1 MTHEYD
7 LPCDICRDLL
17 PLVRDGVASEASCR
31 AVEEHVA
38 HCEACRALWGEE
50 APPPPLHR
58 ERVLG
63 RIRRRLYAWQ
73 GAMTA
78 AGLILGMAL
87 ASTGERAG
95 YNILLLPV
103 LGAAVQWLSPRR
115 ARWLPLLVWG
125 LITAVTLWPNAGY
138 LLGRLAE
145 GDWYNFFA
153 ILGLSILYGLLF
165 GALCALGTLAA
176 ALFRYALRKE
186 ETCDEL
192 EEDIRRAP

>member
-1 MTHEYD
+1 MTHEHD

-17 PLVRDGVASEASCR
+17 PLVRDGVASEASRR

-38 HCEACRALWGEE
+38 HCEACRELWGEE

-78 AGLILGMAL
+78 AGLILGMVL
-87 ASTGERAG
+87 ATTGQAG

-103 LGAAVQWLSPRR
+103 LGAVAQWLSPRR

-125 LITAVTLWPNAGY
+125 LITAVTLWSNAGY

-145 GDWYNFFA
+145 WDWYNFYA
-153 ILGLSILYGLLF
+153 ILGMSILYGLLL
-165 GALCALGTLAA
+165 GVLCALGTLAA

-186 ETCDEL
+186 ETRDEL
-192 EEDIRRAP
+192 EEDIRQDP

>member
-1 MTHEYD
+1 MTHEHD

-17 PLVRDGVASEASCR
+17 PLVRDGVASEASRR

-38 HCEACRALWGEE
+38 HCEACRELWGEE

-78 AGLILGMAL
+78 AGLILGMVL
-87 ASTGERAG
+87 ANTGQAG

-103 LGAAVQWLSPRR
+103 LGAVAQWLSPRR

-125 LITAVTLWPNAGY
+125 LITAVTLWSNADY

-145 GDWYNFFA
+145 WDWYNFFA
-153 ILGLSILYGLLF
+153 ILGLSILYGLLL

-186 ETCDEL
+186 ETRDEL

>member
-17 PLVRDGVASEASCR
+17 PLVRDGVASEASRR
-31 AVEEHVA
+31 AVEDHVA
-38 HCEACRALWGEE
+38 HCEACRQLWGEE
-50 APPPPLHR
+50 APPPLHR
-58 ERVLG
+58 EQVLG

-78 AGLILGMAL
+78 AGLILGMVL
-87 ASTGERAG
+87 ANTGRAG

-125 LITAVTLWPNAGY
+125 LITAVTLCPNAHY
-138 LLGRLAE
+138 LLGCLAE

-153 ILGLSILYGLLF
+153 ILGLSVLYGLLL

-186 ETCDEL
+186 ESRDAL
-192 EEDIRRAP
+192 EEDIRRDP

>member
-1 MTHEYD
+1 MTHEHD

-17 PLVRDGVASEASCR
+17 PLVRDGVASEASRR

-38 HCEACRALWGEE
+38 HCEACRELWGEE

-78 AGLILGMAL
+78 AGLILGMVL
-87 ASTGERAG
+87 ANTGQAG

-103 LGAAVQWLSPRR
+103 LGAVAQWLSPRR

-125 LITAVTLWPNAGY
+125 LIAAVTLWSNAGY

-145 GDWYNFFA
+145 WDWYNFFA
-153 ILGLSILYGLLF
+153 ILGLSILYGLLL

-186 ETCDEL
+186 ETRDEL

>member
-1 MTHEYD
+1 MTHEHD

-17 PLVRDGVASEASCR
+17 PLVRDGVASEASRR

-78 AGLILGMAL
+78 AGLILGMVL
-87 ASTGERAG
+87 ANTGQAG

-103 LGAAVQWLSPRR
+103 LGAVAQWLSPRR

-125 LITAVTLWPNAGY
+125 LIAAVTLWSNAGY

-145 GDWYNFFA
+145 WDWYNFFA
-153 ILGLSILYGLLF
+153 ILGLSILYGLLL

-186 ETCDEL
+186 ETRDEL

>member
-1 MTHEYD
+1 MTYEHD

-17 PLVRDGVASEASCR
+17 PLVRDGVASEASRR

-38 HCEACRALWGEE
+38 HCEACRELWGEE

-78 AGLILGMAL
+78 AGLILGMVL
-87 ASTGERAG
+87 ANTGQAG

-103 LGAAVQWLSPRR
+103 LGAVAQWLSPRR

-125 LITAVTLWPNAGY
+125 LIAAVTLWSNAGY

-145 GDWYNFFA
+145 WDWYNFFA
-153 ILGLSILYGLLF
+153 ILGLSILYGLLL

-186 ETCDEL
+186 ETRDEL
-192 EEDIRRAP
+192 EEDIRRGP

>member
-1 MTHEYD
+1 MTHEHD

-17 PLVRDGVASEASCR
+17 PLVRDGVASEASRR
-31 AVEEHVA
+31 AVEEHVV
-38 HCEACRALWGEE
+38 HCEACRELWGEE

-58 ERVLG
+58 DRVLG

-78 AGLILGMAL
+78 AGLILGMVL
-87 ASTGERAG
+87 ANTGQAG

-103 LGAAVQWLSPRR
+103 LGAVAQWLSPRR

-125 LITAVTLWPNAGY
+125 LITAVTLWSNAGY

-145 GDWYNFFA
+145 WDWYNFFA
-153 ILGLSILYGLLF
+153 ILGLSILYGLLL

-186 ETCDEL
+186 ETRDEL
-192 EEDIRRAP
+192 EEDIRRGP

>member
-1 MTHEYD
+1 MTYEHD

-17 PLVRDGVASEASCR
+17 PLVRDGVASEASRR

-38 HCEACRALWGEE
+38 HCEACRELWGEE

-78 AGLILGMAL
+78 AGLILGMVL
-87 ASTGERAG
+87 ANTGQAG

-103 LGAAVQWLSPRR
+103 LGAVAQWLSPRR

-125 LITAVTLWPNAGY
+125 LIAAVTLWSNGDY

-145 GDWYNFFA
+145 WDWYNFFA
-153 ILGLSILYGLLF
+153 ILGLSILYGLLL

-186 ETCDEL
+186 ETRDEL

>member
-1 MTHEYD
+1 MTHEHD

-17 PLVRDGVASEASCR
+17 PLVRDGVASEASRR

-38 HCEACRALWGEE
+38 HCEACRELWGEE

-58 ERVLG
+58 DRVLG

-78 AGLILGMAL
+78 AGLILGMVL
-87 ASTGERAG
+87 ANTGQAG

-103 LGAAVQWLSPRR
+103 LGAVAQWLSPRR

-125 LITAVTLWPNAGY
+125 LIAAVTLWSNADY

-153 ILGLSILYGLLF
+153 ILGLSILYGLLL

-186 ETCDEL
+186 ETRDEL

>member
-17 PLVRDGVASEASCR
+17 PLVRDGVASEASRR
-31 AVEEHVA
+31 AVEDHVA
-38 HCEACRALWGEE
+38 HCEACRQLWGEE
-50 APPPPLHR
+50 ALPPPLHR
-58 ERVLG
+58 EQVLG

-78 AGLILGMAL
+78 AGLILGMVL
-87 ASTGERAG
+87 ANTGRAG

-125 LITAVTLWPNAGY
+125 LITAVTLCPNAHY
-138 LLGRLAE
+138 LLGCLAE
-145 GDWYNFFA
+145 GNWYNFFA
-153 ILGLSILYGLLF
+153 ILGLSVLYGLLL

-186 ETCDEL
+186 ESRDAL
-192 EEDIRRAP
+192 EEDIRRDP

>member
-1 MTHEYD
+1 MTYEHD

-17 PLVRDGVASEASCR
+17 PLVRDGVASEASRR

-38 HCEACRALWGEE
+38 HCEACRELWGEE

-58 ERVLG
+58 DRVLG

-78 AGLILGMAL
+78 AGLILGMVL
-87 ASTGERAG
+87 ANTGQAG

-103 LGAAVQWLSPRR
+103 LGAVAQWLSPRR

-125 LITAVTLWPNAGY
+125 LITAVTLWSNAGY

-145 GDWYNFFA
+145 WDWYNFFA
-153 ILGLSILYGLLF
+153 ILGLSILYGLLL

-186 ETCDEL
+186 ETRDEL

>member
-1 MTHEYD
+1 MTHEHD

-17 PLVRDGVASEASCR
+17 PLVRDGVASEASRR

-38 HCEACRALWGEE
+38 HCEACRELWGEE

-58 ERVLG
+58 DRVLG

-78 AGLILGMAL
+78 AGLILGMVL
-87 ASTGERAG
+87 ANTGQAG

-103 LGAAVQWLSPRR
+103 LGAVAQWLSPRR

-125 LITAVTLWPNAGY
+125 LIAAVTLWSNAGY

-145 GDWYNFFA
+145 WDWYNFFA
-153 ILGLSILYGLLF
+153 ILGLSILYGLLL

-186 ETCDEL
+186 ETRDEL
-192 EEDIRRAP
+192 EENIRRAP

>member
-1 MTHEYD
+1 MTHEHD

-17 PLVRDGVASEASCR
+17 PLVRDGVASEASRR

-38 HCEACRALWGEE
+38 HCEACRELWGEE

-78 AGLILGMAL
+78 AGLILGMVL
-87 ASTGERAG
+87 ANTGQAG

-103 LGAAVQWLSPRR
+103 LGAVAQWLSPRR

-125 LITAVTLWPNAGY
+125 LIAAVTLWSNAGY

-145 GDWYNFFA
+145 WDWYNFFA
-153 ILGLSILYGLLF
+153 ILGLSILYGLLL

-176 ALFRYALRKE
+176 TLFRYALRKE
-186 ETCDEL
+186 ETRDEL

>member
-17 PLVRDGVASEASCR
+17 PLVRDGVASEASRR

-38 HCEACRALWGEE
+38 QCEACRDLWGEE
-50 APPPPLHR
+50 APPPSLHR
-58 ERVLG
+58 DRVLG

-87 ASTGERAG
+87 ANTGQAG

-103 LGAAVQWLSPRR
+103 VGAGVQWLSPRR
-115 ARWLPLLVWG
+115 ARWLPLLVWV
-125 LITAVTLWPNAGY
+125 LTTAVMLWPSGQY
-138 LLGRLAE
+138 LAGRLAQ
-145 GDWYNFFA
+145 GDWYNFFD
-153 ILGLSILYGLLF
+153 GLSLGILCGFLY
-165 GALCALGTLAA
+165 AVLCALGALAA

-186 ETCDEL
+186 EPHDAW
-192 EEDIRRAP
+192 EEDIRQDR

>member
-1 MTHEYD
+1 MTHEHD

-17 PLVRDGVASEASCR
+17 PLVRDGVASEASRR

-38 HCEACRALWGEE
+38 HCEACRELWGEE

-78 AGLILGMAL
+78 AGLILGMVL
-87 ASTGERAG
+87 ANTGQAG

-103 LGAAVQWLSPRR
+103 LGAVAQWLSPRR

-125 LITAVTLWPNAGY
+125 LIAAVTLWSNADY

-145 GDWYNFFA
+145 WDWYNFFA
-153 ILGLSILYGLLF
+153 ILGLSILYGLLL

-186 ETCDEL
+186 ETRDEL
-192 EEDIRRAP
+192 EEDIRRGP

>member
-1 MTHEYD
+1 MTHEHD

-31 AVEEHVA
+31 AVEEHVT
-38 HCEACRALWGEE
+38 HCEACRELWGEE

-58 ERVLG
+58 EQVLG

-78 AGLILGMAL
+78 AGLILGMVL
-87 ASTGERAG
+87 ANTGQAG

-125 LITAVTLWPNAGY
+125 LITAVTLWPNAHY

-186 ETCDEL
+186 APHDAL
-192 EEDIRRAP
+192 EEDIRQDP

>member
-1 MTHEYD
+1 MTREHD

-31 AVEEHVA
+31 AVEKHVA
-38 HCEACRALWGEE
+38 HCEACRRLWGEE
-50 APPPPLHR
+50 APPPAPDPG
-58 ERVLG
+58 VLG

-87 ASTGERAG
+87 AAVGEWAG
-95 YNILLLPV
+95 YNILLLPA

-115 ARWLPLLVWG
+115 ARWLPLLVWVLTMG
-125 LITAVTLWPNAGY
+125 VTLAPSARF
-138 LLGRLAE
+138 LLTRLAQ
-145 GDWYNFFA
+145 GDLDAAFGA
-153 ILGLSILYGLLF
+153 LSAAALWCLLYA
-165 GALCALGTLAA
+165 ALCALGMLAA

-186 ETCDEL
+186 DPHDPL
-192 EEDIRRAP
+192 EEDIRQDH

>member
-1 MTHEYD
+1 MTHEHD

-17 PLVRDGVASEASCR
+17 PLVRDGVASEASRR

-38 HCEACRALWGEE
+38 HCEACRELWGEE

-78 AGLILGMAL
+78 AGLILGMVL
-87 ASTGERAG
+87 ANTGQAG

-103 LGAAVQWLSPRR
+103 LGAVAQWLSPRR

-125 LITAVTLWPNAGY
+125 LIAAVTLWSNADY

-153 ILGLSILYGLLF
+153 ILGLSILYGLLL

-186 ETCDEL
+186 ETRDEL
-192 EEDIRRAP
+192 EEDIRRGP

>member
-1 MTHEYD
+1 MTHEHD

-17 PLVRDGVASEASCR
+17 PLVRDGVASEASRR

-38 HCEACRALWGEE
+38 HCEACRELWGEE

-58 ERVLG
+58 DRVLG

-78 AGLILGMAL
+78 AGLILGMVL
-87 ASTGERAG
+87 ANTGQAG

-103 LGAAVQWLSPRR
+103 LGAVAQWLSPRR

-125 LITAVTLWPNAGY
+125 MITAVTLWSNAGY

-145 GDWYNFFA
+145 WDWYNFFA
-153 ILGLSILYGLLF
+153 ILGLSILYGLLL

-186 ETCDEL
+186 ETRDEL

>member
-1 MTHEYD
+1 MTHEHD

-17 PLVRDGVASEASCR
+17 PLVRDGVASEASRR
-31 AVEEHVA
+31 AVEEHVV
-38 HCEACRALWGEE
+38 HCEACRELWGEE

-58 ERVLG
+58 DRVLG

-78 AGLILGMAL
+78 AGLILGMVL
-87 ASTGERAG
+87 ANTGQAG

-103 LGAAVQWLSPRR
+103 LGAVAQWLSPRR

-125 LITAVTLWPNAGY
+125 LITAVTLWSNAGY

-145 GDWYNFFA
+145 WDWYNFFA
-153 ILGLSILYGLLF
+153 ILGLSILYGLLL

-176 ALFRYALRKE
+176 ALFHYALRKE
-186 ETCDEL
+186 ETRDEL

>member
-1 MTHEYD
+1 MTHEHD

-17 PLVRDGVASEASCR
+17 PLVRDGVASEASRR

-38 HCEACRALWGEE
+38 HCEACRELWGEE

-58 ERVLG
+58 DRVLG

-78 AGLILGMAL
+78 AGLILGMVL
-87 ASTGERAG
+87 ANTGQAG

-103 LGAAVQWLSPRR
+103 LGAVAQWLSPRR
-115 ARWLPLLVWG
+115 ASWLPLLVWG
-125 LITAVTLWPNAGY
+125 LIAAVTLWSNAGY

-145 GDWYNFFA
+145 WDWYNFFA
-153 ILGLSILYGLLF
+153 ILGLSILYGLLL

-186 ETCDEL
+186 ETRDEL

>member
-17 PLVRDGVASEASCR
+17 PLVRDGVASEASRR
-31 AVEEHVA
+31 AVEDHVA
-38 HCEACRALWGEE
+38 HCEACRQLWGEE

-58 ERVLG
+58 EQVLG

-87 ASTGERAG
+87 ANTGRAG

-125 LITAVTLWPNAGY
+125 LITAVTLCPNAHY
-138 LLGRLAE
+138 LLGCLAE

-186 ETCDEL
+186 KPCDAL
-192 EEDIRRAP
+192 EEDIRQDP

>member
-17 PLVRDGVASEASCR
+17 PLVRDGVAGEASRR
-31 AVEEHVA
+31 AVEDHVA
-38 HCEACRALWGEE
+38 HCEACRQLWDEE
-50 APPPPLHR
+50 ALPPPLHR
-58 ERVLG
+58 EQVLG

-78 AGLILGMAL
+78 AGLILGMVL
-87 ASTGERAG
+87 ANTGRAG

-125 LITAVTLWPNAGY
+125 LITAVTLCPNAHY
-138 LLGRLAE
+138 LLGCLAE

-153 ILGLSILYGLLF
+153 ILGLSVLYGLLL

-186 ETCDEL
+186 ESRDAL
-192 EEDIRRAP
+192 EEDIRRDP